1 MRARS
6 VTKDDFIE
14 ERIEQH
20 QQQLN
25 DVVKDRR
32 PGRYQVAN
40 ELFDSRAKKFNGTST
55 KGFLTK
61 RF

>member
-1 MRARS
+1 MQARS

-25 DVVKDRR
+25 GIVKDRR
-32 PGRYQVAN
+32 PGPYEVAN
-40 ELFDSRAKKFNGTST
+40 ELFWVST
-55 KGFLTK
+55 LERKSLTELRRK
-61 RF
+61 DF